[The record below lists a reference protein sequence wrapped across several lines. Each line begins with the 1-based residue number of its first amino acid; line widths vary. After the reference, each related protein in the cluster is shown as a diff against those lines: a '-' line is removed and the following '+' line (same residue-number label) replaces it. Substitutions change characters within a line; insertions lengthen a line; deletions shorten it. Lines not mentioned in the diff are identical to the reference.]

1 MSFTNAI
8 LFHHHNR
15 KTILK
20 NPFSSVKFK
29 QPCKET
35 EMNHII
41 TILQTMDLPGLLPRI
56 FSKIAPVLSNCK
68 TIIHVAFDGLNVW
81 LQNVSP
87 KIGAMLRMR
96 KTKRSSHC
104 SWIKTTMLC
113 TWHSLAV
120 LSVSPSAAVS
130 GMDHEKSELV
140 FLYLH

>member
-1 MSFTNAI
+1 
-8 LFHHHNR
+8 
-15 KTILK
+15 
-20 NPFSSVKFK
+20 
-29 QPCKET
+29 
-35 EMNHII
+35 
-41 TILQTMDLPGLLPRI
+41 MDLPGLLPRI

-68 TIIHVAFDGLNVW
+68 TIPHLPCIIHVAFDGLNVW

-130 GMDHEKSELV
+130 GMDHVKSELV